1 LGAKVGERQ
10 GENFSDLIVSNAGDA
25 GAAGAGEG
33 LQPRGD
39 VDAIAKEVTS
49 FDHDIADMDSDPEI
63 DVTLR

>member
-1 LGAKVGERQ
+1 MQVPP
-10 GENFSDLIVSNAGDA
+10 
-25 GAAGAGEG
+25 GAGEG